1 MRGIHTKAS
10 PRFLIQTTIGSCWLE
25 FLFLIPVERTLLC
38 STLLGKMRIG
48 KLSVREDKLS
58 DEHGTCGK
66 KLSARLG
73 LEELCTAVDE
83 IKMSEIGTVIEKFGP
98 LRFTLLTRA

>member
-1 MRGIHTKAS
+1 
-10 PRFLIQTTIGSCWLE
+10 
-25 FLFLIPVERTLLC
+25 
-38 STLLGKMRIG
+38 MRIG